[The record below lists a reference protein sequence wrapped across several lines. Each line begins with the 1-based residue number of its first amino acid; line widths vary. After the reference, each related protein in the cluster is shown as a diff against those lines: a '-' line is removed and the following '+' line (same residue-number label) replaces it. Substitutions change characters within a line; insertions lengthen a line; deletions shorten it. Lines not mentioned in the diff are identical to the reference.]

1 MRHWCMPGWCEGAD
15 IVAKY
20 GEDWTEVEIEI
31 CVRAYVEALK
41 AGGAKKS
48 IPKDVYLYRA
58 IKQLPGRND
67 GAVARRMGNISA
79 IMVLHGADPVV
90 GWKPQE
96 NVGPTNTARI
106 GHHLKVLGAIA

>member
-1 MRHWCMPGWCEGAD
+1 
-15 IVAKY
+15 
-20 GEDWTEVEIEI
+20 
-31 CVRAYVEALK
+31 
-41 AGGAKKS
+41 
-48 IPKDVYLYRA
+48 
-58 IKQLPGRND
+58 
-67 GAVARRMGNISA
+67 MGNISA